1 MAEDLERWTQR
12 APQRVSFG
20 LAREAELQ
28 PLPAP
33 SEPPADEDDS
43 DLATDPEPERGAFLT
58 YLLLPW
64 SYGDHDTI
72 ADKWR
77 RLRCR
82 RGRHEMAGGHTMQLG
97 GSMTFIER
105 SCRWC
110 GAEPSGERH
119 GVDQRS

>member
-1 MAEDLERWTQR
+1 MAEDLERWTER
-12 APQRVSFG
+12 TPERVSFG

-28 PLPAP
+28 PSPAP
-33 SEPPADEDDS
+33 PAPPADEDPAVVDES
-43 DLATDPEPERGAFLT
+43 EPERGAFLT

-97 GSMTFIER
+97 GDVTFIER

-110 GAEPSGERH
+110 GAEPSGERYS
-119 GVDQRS
+119 VDHRS